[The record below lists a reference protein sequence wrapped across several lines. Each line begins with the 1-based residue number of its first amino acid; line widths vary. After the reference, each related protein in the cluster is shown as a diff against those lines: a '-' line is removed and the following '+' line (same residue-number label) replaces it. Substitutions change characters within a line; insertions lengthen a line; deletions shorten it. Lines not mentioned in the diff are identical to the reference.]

1 MARAQSSTEQQG
13 TFTLVNLYGITIRI
27 HWSWLLIVGLLTLGF
42 WGQLTTE
49 HDGLSSGSGLALAVF
64 GSAVFFGS
72 VLVHELAHA
81 FVARARGIE
90 VKGITLYLFGGAT
103 EADASSKSAID
114 EFIVAIVG
122 PLTSLAV
129 GILLLGGAEL
139 VGPGQEALADL
150 IGYLGLVNLI
160 LAVFNMTPGLPL
172 DGGRVFRSIV
182 WGITGDF
189 RRATRWAAGAGVIVG
204 YSLIGFGLLSL
215 WQGWLGGL
223 WLAAIGWMISQS
235 ARRTEQQEELRE
247 VFKDLVAGDVM
258 TSPVVTIPAE
268 CRVAETVRHYFARE
282 DQTVFPVVEQG
293 RIVGM
298 LSFGAV
304 RHLDSKQRAT
314 TTAGLLARDM
324 KPALIAGSTTPM
336 QEVIEALASY
346 GPKGRVLVVDD
357 GVLLG
362 IVAPSDIIRRS
373 SLADLLESPTTDA

>member
-1 MARAQSSTEQQG
+1 MARAQSTTEQRG
-13 TFTLVNLYGITIRI
+13 TFTLVDLYGVTVRI

-49 HDGLSSGSGLALAVF
+49 HAGLSSGSGLALSVF

-103 EADASSKSAID
+103 EADASSRSAID

-122 PLTSLAV
+122 PLTSAAV
-129 GILLLGGAEL
+129 GIVLLGGAEL
-139 VGPGQEALADL
+139 MGPGQEPLADL
-150 IGYLGLVNLI
+150 VGYLGVVNLI

-189 RRATRWAAGAGVIVG
+189 RRATRWAAGAGVFVG
-204 YSLIGFGLLSL
+204 YSLIGFGMLSL

-268 CRVAETVRHYFARE
+268 CRVADTVRHYFARE
-282 DQTVFPVVEQG
+282 DQTVFPVTESDG
-293 RIVGM
+293 IVGM
-298 LSFGAV
+298 LSFSAV
-304 RHLDSKQRAT
+304 RNLDSRQRAT
-314 TTAGLLARDM
+314 TTAGRLAQDM
-324 KPALIAGSTTPM
+324 KPALVAASTTPM

-357 GVLLG
+357 GLLQG
-362 IVAPSDIIRRS
+362 IIAPSDIIRRS
-373 SLADLLESPTTDA
+373 SLADLLDTPTGK